1 MQISFGNKIPISKT
15 QVFNDK
21 KQKFEEAVLYEYDGK
36 NRSDVD
42 ELTEHTGDWEYKY
55 RIAAELLT
63 KYNKLAFDTG
73 MSDFS
78 RYVLENNKFY
88 VLETKDKELAAIC
101 ETHGYCNT
109 ADIHYLER
117 NPNGNYKLAGQA
129 ILASIAKHMLTKPE
143 AHFIVN
149 DPVDSAR
156 SFYTETCGFEEET
169 PGSHSLMMDEA
180 GMTKL
185 VDNFEEAVQPPPPP
199 PPEIRQNMLG
209 LLMLTSGFIIVTFNR
224 ENLINYRDVALCRR

>member
-1 MQISFGNKIPISKT
+1 M
-15 QVFNDK
+15 
-21 KQKFEEAVLYEYDGK
+21 
-36 NRSDVD
+36 
-42 ELTEHTGDWEYKY
+42 
-55 RIAAELLT
+55 
-63 KYNKLAFDTG
+63 
-73 MSDFS
+73 
-78 RYVLENNKFY
+78 
-88 VLETKDKELAAIC
+88 
-101 ETHGYCNT
+101 
-109 ADIHYLER
+109 HYLER
-117 NPNGNYKLAGQA
+117 DKTKGYGLCGQA

-180 GMTKL
+180 GMTKF
-185 VDNFEEAVQPPPPP
+185 VDNFEEAVQSP